1 MDFVLWQPERSYWT
15 DKDKLEHQKVLDLL
29 DRIKEKWNIS
39 YKVDSTYDSD
49 QVYREVFLKNN
60 RILSRATGKSI
71 RKLRTR
77 QGKGSPILDGVLGV
91 FENKRIIY
99 YIESFDG
106 RDQLLERILEEGPLH
121 IERIISKNNVG
132 TPEEKLVKDFLK
144 KAAEYGFAGKLHQ
157 EYLLA
162 RPVDDNPSDKPGLK
176 NFKKAFSYVSGK
188 SIDLLHEGDDGT
200 FDIIEAKTKLNWSAV
215 GQAIGY
221 KQIFCRLNNIAF
233 DKVRS
238 NIVCNQSD
246 GFVEYVCDEL
256 GIKVIVFNE

>member
-1 MDFVLWQPERSYWT
+1 MEFVLWQHERSYWI
-15 DKDKLEHQKVLDLL
+15 DQERSEHQKVLDLL
-29 DRIKEKWNIS
+29 DNIKEKWSIN
-39 YKVDSTYDSD
+39 YKVDSGYDSD
-49 QVYREVFLKNN
+49 QVYREMFLKNN
-60 RILSRATGKSI
+60 RILSRDTGKSI
-71 RKLRTR
+71 RGLRTR

-91 FENKRIIY
+91 FDNNRIIY
-99 YIESFDG
+99 YIESYDG
-106 RDQLLERILEEGPLH
+106 RDQFLERILEEGPSH
-121 IERIISKNNVG
+121 IEKIISKNSTD
-132 TPEEKLVKDFLK
+132 TPEEKLVKNFLN
-144 KAAEYGFAGKLHQ
+144 KAAEYGFAGQMHQ

-162 RPVDDNPSDKPGLK
+162 RPVEDNSSEDPELK

-188 SIDLLHEGDDGT
+188 SIDLLHERDDGT

-221 KQIFCRLNNIAF
+221 KQIFCRLNNISL

-256 GIKVIVFNE
+256 GIKVIVFS

>member
-1 MDFVLWQPERSYWT
+1 MELVLWQHKSYWT
-15 DKDKLEHQKVLDLL
+15 DKDKLEHQNVCDLL
-29 DRIKEKWNIS
+29 NKTKEKWNIN
-39 YKVDSTYDSD
+39 YTVDSDYDSE

-60 RILSRATGKSI
+60 RILKRATGKSI

-91 FENKRIIY
+91 FDNKRITY
-99 YIESFDG
+99 YIESYDG
-106 RDQLLERILEEGPLH
+106 RDQLLEKVLEEGPSH
-121 IERIISKNNVG
+121 IEKVIDKNNEDS
-132 TPEEKLVKDFLK
+132 PEEKLVKNFLK
-144 KAAEYGFAGKLHQ
+144 KDAQYGFAGQMHQ

-162 RPVDDNPSDKPGLK
+162 RPMQENPAEKQELK
-176 NFKKAFSYVSGK
+176 NFKKSFAYVSGK
-188 SIDLLHEGDDGT
+188 SIDLLHESNDGT

-221 KQIFCRLNNIAF
+221 KQIFCRLNDVPL

-246 GFVEYVCDEL
+246 GFIEYVCDEL
-256 GIKVIVFNE
+256 GIKVIVFG